1 MGSGAVSKKVVPRVP
16 LRHGEGGKDHLTS
29 FEGLAAL
36 SLDALS
42 SVAYGPEAIVLV
54 LAAAGTSA
62 LGLTLPVTLAIAGL
76 LAVLVVSYCQVI
88 AVHPDGGGAYAVG
101 KKDLG
106 ATVSLL
112 AAASLVVDYVLTVAV
127 SLAAGAASLASAFPS
142 LAHHLL
148 VMSLTGLVLITAVN
162 LWGIAESA
170 RVLMLPMVVFL
181 ASIFGVIIVG
191 LVRSHPAAV
200 VGTAQP
206 VRITEA
212 VGVIL
217 ILKAFSAGCSALT
230 GIEAIANGV
239 PAFRPPRARRAQ
251 RTELM
256 LGALLGAMLIG
267 LSVLIRRDHV
277 APRGGVTVLA
287 QLTAGSFGTGWA
299 YYGANIAVTLVLALA
314 ANTSFGGLP
323 VLMSLLSDDDRLPH
337 LLGLRAERPVHRY
350 GVVTLAVL
358 AGVLLIAVNA
368 TTARLIPLYA
378 IGVFIG
384 FTISQTGMVRH
395 WHGQRAP
402 RWWLRAALNG
412 VGAVLT
418 ATAAAVF
425 IATKFTSGAW
435 VVVLI
440 VPALMLLF
448 SRIQS
453 YYQAVGLELE
463 LDLGRFPHRPRPDRS
478 LVIVPVGS
486 ISKLTEYALHAALAL
501 GDDVIAVSV
510 HPEAAE
516 GASFRAAWDRWN
528 PGVRLETLDSPH
540 RSLVHPI
547 VDYVRQAQRGG
558 RQVAVL
564 IPEIQP
570 HRWRYRILQN
580 QRGLLLATVLRASTD
595 VVICTIPYRLRT
607 R

>member
-1 MGSGAVSKKVVPRVP
+1 MGFGTESKKAAPRVP

-29 FEGLAAL
+29 FGGLAAL

-42 SVAYGPEAIVLV
+42 SVAYGPQAIVLV
-54 LAAAGTSA
+54 LVAAGTAA
-62 LGLTLPVTLAIAGL
+62 LRLTLPVTLAIAGL

-127 SLAAGAASLASAFPS
+127 SLAAGAASLASAFPP

-148 VMSLTGLVLITAVN
+148 AICLTGLVLITAVN

-181 ASIFGVIIVG
+181 AAIFGVIIIG
-191 LVRSHPAAV
+191 LLRSHPAAV

-217 ILKAFSAGCSALT
+217 ILKAFAAGCSALT

-239 PAFRPPRARRAQ
+239 PTFRQPRARRAQ

-267 LSVLIRRDHV
+267 LSVLIRREHV

-299 YYGANIAVTLVLALA
+299 YYAASIAVTLVLALA

-323 VLMSLLSDDDRLPH
+323 VLMSLLSDDNRLPH

-350 GVVTLAVL
+350 GVIALAVL
-358 AGVLLIAVNA
+358 AAVLLIAVNA
-368 TTARLIPLYA
+368 STDRLIPLYA

-384 FTISQTGMVRH
+384 FTISQTGLVRH
-395 WHGQRAP
+395 WYHHRSP
-402 RWWLRAALNG
+402 RWALRAALNG
-412 VGAVLT
+412 TGAVLT

-425 IATKFTSGAW
+425 VASKFTSGAW
-435 VVVLI
+435 VVVLA

-448 SRIQS
+448 SRIQN
-453 YYQAVGLELE
+453 YYQAVGLEFE
-463 LDLGRFPHRPRPDRS
+463 LGAHPHRPLPAKC

-486 ISKLTEYALHAALAL
+486 ISKLTQHALHAALSL

-510 HPEAAE
+510 HPEAGQ
-516 GASFRAAWDRWN
+516 GAAFRAEWDHWN
-528 PGVRLETLDSPH
+528 PGVRLDTLSSPH

-547 VDYVRQAQRGG
+547 VDYVRQAQQGN

-570 HRWRYRILQN
+570 RRWRYRILQN

-595 VVICTIPYRLRT
+595 AVICTIAYKLST

>member
-1 MGSGAVSKKVVPRVP
+1 VPR
-16 LRHGEGGKDHLTS
+16 RHGEGDKEHLTS
-29 FEGLAAL
+29 FGGLAAL

-54 LAAAGTSA
+54 LVAAGAPA
-62 LGLTLPVTLAIAGL
+62 LRLALPVTLAIAGL
-76 LAVLVVSYCQVI
+76 LVVLVISYCQVI

-148 VMSLTGLVLITAVN
+148 AMCLAGLVLITAVN

-170 RVLMLPMVVFL
+170 RVLMLPMVAFL
-181 ASIFGVIIVG
+181 SAIFGVIVVG
-191 LVRSHPAAV
+191 LVRPHPAAV

-206 VRITEA
+206 IHITEA
-212 VGVIL
+212 LGAIV
-217 ILKAFSAGCSALT
+217 ILKAFAAGCSALT

-239 PAFRPPRARRAQ
+239 PAFREPRARRAQ
-251 RTELM
+251 GTELM

-267 LSVLIRRDHV
+267 LSVLIRREHV

-299 YYGANIAVTLVLALA
+299 YYATNIAVTVVLAVA

-323 VLMSLLSDDDRLPH
+323 VLMSLLSDDNRLPH

-350 GVVTLAVL
+350 GVIALAVL
-358 AGVLLIAVNA
+358 AGVLLIAVDA
-368 TTARLIPLYA
+368 ATARLIPLYA

-384 FTISQTGMVRH
+384 FTISQTGLVRH
-395 WHGQRAP
+395 WHGQRSP
-402 RWWLRAALNG
+402 RWRLRAALNG
-412 VGAVLT
+412 AGAVLT

-425 IATKFTSGAW
+425 VVSKFTSGAW
-435 VVVLI
+435 VVVVM

-448 SRIQS
+448 SRIES
-453 YYQAVGLELE
+453 YYQVVGRELG
-463 LDLGRFPHRPRPDRS
+463 LGEQPDRPLPAKS

-486 ISKLTEYALHAALAL
+486 ISKLTEHALHAALSL
-501 GDDVIAVSV
+501 GDDVVAVSV
-510 HPEAAE
+510 HPQAAQS
-516 GASFRAAWDRWN
+516 AAFRAEWDRWN
-528 PGVRLETLDSPH
+528 PGVRLDTLNSPH

-547 VDYVRQAQRGG
+547 VDYVRQAQQAN
-558 RQVAVL
+558 RQIAVL
-564 IPEIQP
+564 IPEVQP
-570 HRWRYRILQN
+570 RHWRYRILQN

-595 VVICTIPYRLRT
+595 VVICTIPHRLTT

>member
-1 MGSGAVSKKVVPRVP
+1 VP
-16 LRHGEGGKDHLTS
+16 LRHGEGDKDHLTS
-29 FEGLAAL
+29 FGGLAAL

-54 LAAAGTSA
+54 LVAAGVSA
-62 LGLTLPVTLAIAGL
+62 LRLTLPVTLAIAGL
-76 LAVLVVSYCQVI
+76 LVVLVISYCQVI

-142 LAHHLL
+142 LAPHLL
-148 VMSLTGLVLITAVN
+148 VMCLTGLVLITAVN

-170 RVLMLPMVVFL
+170 RVLMLPMVAFL
-181 ASIFGVIIVG
+181 AAIFGVIVVG
-191 LVRSHPAAV
+191 LLRPHPAAV

-206 VRITEA
+206 IHITEA
-212 VGVIL
+212 LGAIV
-217 ILKAFSAGCSALT
+217 ILKAFAAGCSALT

-239 PAFRPPRARRAQ
+239 PAFRQPRARRAQ

-256 LGALLGAMLIG
+256 LGALLGTMLIG
-267 LSVLIRRDHV
+267 LSVLIRREHV

-299 YYGANIAVTLVLALA
+299 YYATGIAVTLVLALA

-323 VLMSLLSDDDRLPH
+323 VLMSLLSDDNRLPH

-350 GVVTLAVL
+350 GVVALAVL
-358 AGVLLIAVNA
+358 AAALLIAVDA
-368 TTARLIPLYA
+368 VTARLIPLYA

-384 FTISQTGMVRH
+384 FTISQTGLVRH
-395 WHGQRAP
+395 WHRQCSP
-402 RWWLRAALNG
+402 RWRLRAALNG
-412 VGAVLT
+412 AGAVLT

-425 IATKFTSGAW
+425 VVSKFTSGAW
-435 VVVLI
+435 VVVLT

-448 SRIQS
+448 ARIES
-453 YYQAVGLELE
+453 YYRAVGRE
-463 LDLGRFPHRPRPDRS
+463 LDLGEDPPRPLPAKS
-478 LVIVPVGS
+478 VVIVPVGS
-486 ISKLTEYALHAALAL
+486 ISKLTEHALHAALSL
-501 GDDVIAVSV
+501 SDDVIAVSV
-510 HPEAAE
+510 HPQAEQSAA
-516 GASFRAAWDRWN
+516 FRAQWDRWD
-528 PGVRLETLDSPH
+528 PGVRLDTLNSPH

-547 VDYVRQAQRGG
+547 VGYVRQAQQGN
-558 RQVAVL
+558 RQIAVL

-570 HRWRYRILQN
+570 RHWRYRILQN

-595 VVICTIPYRLRT
+595 VVICTIPYRLTAR
-607 R
+607 

>member
-1 MGSGAVSKKVVPRVP
+1 MSSGSASRKVRPRVP
-16 LRHGEGGKDHLTS
+16 SRHGEGGKDHLTS
-29 FEGLAAL
+29 FGGLAAL

-54 LAAAGTSA
+54 LVAAGASA
-62 LGLTLPVTLAIAGL
+62 LGLTLPVTLVIAGL
-76 LAVLVVSYCQVI
+76 LVVLVISYCQVI

-142 LAHHLL
+142 LRHDLL
-148 VMSLTGLVLITAVN
+148 AMCLAGLVLITAVN
-162 LWGIAESA
+162 MWGIAESA

-181 ASIFGVIIVG
+181 AAIFGVIVAG

-200 VGTAQP
+200 IGAAQP
-206 VRITEA
+206 ARISEA
-212 VGVIL
+212 LGVIL
-217 ILKAFSAGCSALT
+217 VLKAFAAGCSALT

-239 PAFRPPRARRAQ
+239 PAFREPRARRAQ

-267 LSVLIRRDHV
+267 LSVLVRREHV
-277 APRGGVTVLA
+277 APRAGVTVLA

-299 YYGANIAVTLVLALA
+299 YYATNIAVTVVLALA

-337 LLGLRAERPVHRY
+337 LFGLRAERPVHRY
-350 GVVTLAVL
+350 GVAALAVL
-358 AGVLLIAVNA
+358 AAVLLIAVGA
-368 TTARLIPLYA
+368 VTSKLIPLYA
-378 IGVFIG
+378 IGVFTG
-384 FTISQTGMVRH
+384 FTISQAGLVRH
-395 WHGQRAP
+395 WHRQRTP
-402 RWWLRAALNG
+402 RWMLRAALNG
-412 VGAVLT
+412 TGAVLT
-418 ATAAAVF
+418 ATATAVLV
-425 IATKFTSGAW
+425 ATKFTSGAW
-435 VVVLI
+435 VVVLT

-448 SRIQS
+448 YRIQA
-453 YYQAVGLELE
+453 YYHAVGLE
-463 LDLGRFPHRPRPDRS
+463 LDLGRLPQRPLPAKS

-486 ISKLTEYALHAALAL
+486 ISKLTEHALHAALSL
-501 GDDVIAVSV
+501 SDEVVAVSV
-510 HPEAAE
+510 HPDAGQGAA
-516 GASFRAAWDRWN
+516 FRADWDHWN
-528 PGVRLETLDSPH
+528 PGVRLDTLDSPH
-540 RSLVHPI
+540 RSLVHPV
-547 VDYVRQAQRGG
+547 VDYVRHAQQPG

-570 HRWRYRILQN
+570 RRWRYRILQN

-595 VVICTIPYRLRT
+595 AVICTIPYRLTT

>member
-1 MGSGAVSKKVVPRVP
+1 MGLRTEPRKVMPRVP
-16 LRHGEGGKDHLTS
+16 LRHGEGSKDHLTS

-54 LAAAGTSA
+54 LAAAGTAA
-62 LGLTLPVTLAIAGL
+62 LRLTLPITLTIAGL
-76 LAVLVVSYCQVI
+76 LVVLVVSYCQVI

-142 LAHHLL
+142 LAPHLL
-148 VMSLTGLVLITAVN
+148 AMCLTGLVLITAVN

-181 ASIFGVIIVG
+181 AAIFGVIITG
-191 LVRSHPAAV
+191 LLRSHPAAV
-200 VGTAQP
+200 IGTAQP
-206 VRITEA
+206 VHITEA
-212 VGVIL
+212 LGVIL
-217 ILKAFSAGCSALT
+217 VLKAFAAGCSALT

-239 PAFRPPRARRAQ
+239 PTFRRPRARRAQ

-267 LSVLIRRDHV
+267 LSVLIRREHV

-299 YYGANIAVTLVLALA
+299 YYAASIAVTLVLALA

-337 LLGLRAERPVHRY
+337 LFGLRAERPVHRY
-350 GVVTLAVL
+350 GVVALALL
-358 AGVLLIAVNA
+358 AAVLLIAVNA
-368 TTARLIPLYA
+368 VTARLIPLYA
-378 IGVFIG
+378 IGVFTG
-384 FTISQTGMVRH
+384 FTISQTGLVRH
-395 WHGQRAP
+395 WHSQRTP
-402 RWWLRAALNG
+402 RWLLHAALNG
-412 VGAVLT
+412 VGAILT
-418 ATAAAVF
+418 ATATAVF
-425 IATKFTSGAW
+425 IATKFASGAW

-453 YYQAVGLELE
+453 YYRAVGIE
-463 LDLGRFPHRPRPDRS
+463 LDLGQLPHRSLPARS

-486 ISKLTEYALHAALAL
+486 ISKLTEHALRAALSL
-501 GDDVIAVSV
+501 SDDVIAVSV
-510 HPEAAE
+510 HPEAAQS
-516 GASFRAAWDRWN
+516 AAFRAEWDRWD
-528 PGVRLETLDSPH
+528 PGVQLETLDSPH
-540 RSLVHPI
+540 RSLVHPV
-547 VDYVRQAQRGG
+547 VDYVRHVQQAG

-570 HRWRYRILQN
+570 RRWRYRILQN

-595 VVICTIPYRLRT
+595 VVICTIPYRLTT